1 MLRNIEDTPSDLL
14 SFLLPL
20 IEQNT
25 LQVTSTFAIKPK
37 LGFRIFA
44 LTRSAATRDSSF
56 ASTAEE
62 AIAPLVTLLTQTE
75 LESLMPE
82 QGREDLESILQV
94 KFAPLFAATQI
105 GGNVHT
111 LL

>member
-44 LTRSAATRDSSF
+44 LTRSAANSGIPS
-56 ASTAEE
+56 AAEE
-62 AIAPLVTLLTQTE
+62 AIAPLVTLLAQTE

-82 QGREDLESILQV
+82 CEREDLESILKV
-94 KFAPLFAATQI
+94 KYAPLFAPTQI
-105 GGNVHT
+105 GKNVHT
-111 LL
+111 LLQ